1 LLLKIQNIIRK
12 EQQLIVILLQ
22 MDFENWQV
30 IKKEFEQFLKFERGL
45 SVNSIDAYLNDV
57 SKFQIY
63 CEDNQLEL
71 TIVTRKNIQDFLAWL
86 QEFNISPFTQSRLI
100 SGLKTFFSFLMIEH
114 ELINNPT
121 DLLQAPRLARKLPS
135 VLSIHEIDQLIAAI
149 DLSSPEGER
158 NKTIIEILYGCGLRV
173 SELVTLKISNLFLD
187 VEFIKVEGKGSK
199 ERLIPIGQ
207 QAIKHLRIYLET
219 VRPHIKVK
227 AGNEDIVFLNRRGTA
242 LSRVMIF
249 LIIKELAQ
257 KIGLQKTISPH
268 TFRHSFASHLVE
280 GGADLRAVQD
290 MLGHESITTTEIY
303 THIDTDYLHAI
314 ITQYHPRS

>member
-1 LLLKIQNIIRK
+1 
-12 EQQLIVILLQ
+12 
-22 MDFENWQV
+22 MDFSNWQV

-45 SVNSIDAYLNDV
+45 SINSIEAYLNDV

-63 CEDNQLEL
+63 CEDNGLVL
-71 TIVTRKNIQDFLAWL
+71 NKVVRKDIQDFLHWL

-100 SGLKTFFSFLMIEH
+100 SGLKTFFSFLIIEH
-114 ELINNPT
+114 ELDNNPT
-121 DLLQAPRLARKLPS
+121 ELLQAPRLARKLPS

-149 DLSSPEGER
+149 DLSSTEGQR
-158 NKTIIEILYGCGLRV
+158 NKTIIEVLYGCGLRV
-173 SELVTLKISNLFLD
+173 SELVNLKISNLFLD

-207 QAIKHLRIYLET
+207 QAIKHLRLYLDSI
-219 VRPHIKVK
+219 RPHIKIK
-227 AGNEDIVFLNRRGTA
+227 NGNEDIVFLNRRGSA

-257 KIGLQKTISPH
+257 KIGLQKIISPH

-303 THIDTDYLHAI
+303 THIDRDYLHSI

>member
-1 LLLKIQNIIRK
+1 MEI
-12 EQQLIVILLQ
+12 
-22 MDFENWQV
+22 DNWNV

-45 SVNSIDAYLNDV
+45 SINSIDAYLNDV

-63 CEDNQLEL
+63 CEDNHLPLHQ
-71 TIVTRKNIQDFLAWL
+71 VVRKDIQDFLHWL
-86 QEFNISPFTQSRLI
+86 QEFNISPYTQSRLI
-100 SGLKTFFSFLMIEH
+100 SGLKTFFSFLIIEH
-114 ELINNPT
+114 DLENNPT
-121 DLLQAPRLARKLPS
+121 ELVQAPRLSRKLPS
-135 VLSIHEIDQLIAAI
+135 VLSIHEIDQLITAI
-149 DLSSPEGER
+149 DLSTVEGER
-158 NKTIIEILYGCGLRV
+158 NRTILEVLYGCGLRV
-173 SELVTLKISNLFLD
+173 SELINLKISNLFLD
-187 VEFIKVEGKGSK
+187 VEFVKVEGKGSK

-207 QAIKHLRIYLET
+207 QAIKHLKLYLDT
-219 VRPHIKVK
+219 IRPHITIKS
-227 AGNEDIVFLNRRGTA
+227 GNEDIVFLNRRGSA

-249 LIIKELAQ
+249 LIIKDLAQ

-303 THIDTDYLHAI
+303 THIDRDYLHSV